1 MSESSQ
7 GSNPPLNASPF
18 AFSRP
23 MLDCVVGGR
32 SALDLSRLEITT
44 REQAKQFVQT
54 YGYNLDDPSQLE
66 DLWAT
71 HRRALAMMREQ
82 LLDEGE
88 EVPPELHDPTMLE
101 HMTDL
106 LIYASRR
113 DPAGAH
119 LQKWACALLK
129 VMHVYV
135 HLRNDLFSAFRDQI
149 QQQILKPLEG
159 VIVTEDGRN
168 YVAASERIEIE
179 RFEVKPFKT
188 TASSVI
194 KLLARPERVALTLL
208 DKLGVRFVTRNIFD
222 SFRVVRFLM
231 ESNIVSFPHIIPDQ
245 SSNTLFPLNLFM
257 ESMEEFEHSQAGVGA
272 ISDAVIED
280 WLRRNLEQ
288 HASRAEF
295 KEKMNQFSG
304 PDHRFIKFINRKLI
318 TVPVGA
324 GSMERSFRFF
334 YPFEIQIMD
343 CETWRKNMTGPT
355 AHDQYKD
362 RQRRRARERVLGIS
376 HETL

>member
-1 MSESSQ
+1 MPQSSK
-7 GSNPPLNASPF
+7 PLSASPF
-18 AFSRP
+18 SFSRQT
-23 MLDCVVGGR
+23 LDCVVGGR
-32 SALDLSRLEITT
+32 SALDLSRLEIFT
-44 REQAKQFVQT
+44 REQAREFVQT
-54 YGYNLDDPSQLE
+54 YGYNLDDPSQME

-82 LLDEGE
+82 LLDKGE
-88 EVPPELHDPTMLE
+88 EIPAELHDPTKLDDI
-101 HMTDL
+101 TDL
-106 LIYASRR
+106 LIYASSR
-113 DPAGAH
+113 DPSTAH
-119 LQKWACALLK
+119 LQKWACAMLK

-149 QQQILKPLEG
+149 QTQILKPLEAC
-159 VIVTEDGRN
+159 IVTEDGRN
-168 YVAASERIEIE
+168 FVAASERIEIE

-208 DKLGVRFVTRNIFD
+208 DKLGVRFVTKNIFD

-231 ESNIVSFPHIIPDQ
+231 DSHIVSFPHIIPDQ

-257 ESMEEFEHSQAGVGA
+257 ESMQELEHSQAGAGA

-280 WLRRNLEQ
+280 WLKRSLEE
-288 HASRAEF
+288 HSTRAEF
-295 KEKMNQFSG
+295 KEKWNQFSG

-318 TVPVGA
+318 SVPVGT
-324 GSMERSFRFF
+324 GSNERPFRFF

-343 CETWRKNMTGPT
+343 GETWQKNLTGPT

-362 RQRRRARERVLGIS
+362 RQRRRARERVLGLS
-376 HETL
+376 HEVL

>member
-1 MSESSQ
+1 MS
-7 GSNPPLNASPF
+7 ASPF
-18 AFSRP
+18 SFSRP
-23 MLDCVVGGR
+23 TLDCVVGGR
-32 SALDLSRLEITT
+32 SALDLTRLEIFS
-44 REQAKQFVQT
+44 REQARDFVQT
-54 YGYNLDDPSQLE
+54 YGYNLDNPHEVE

-71 HRRALAMMREQ
+71 HRRALAMIREQ

-88 EVPPELHDPTMLE
+88 EIPAELYDPTKLE
-101 HMTDL
+101 DITDL
-106 LIYASRR
+106 LIHASSR
-113 DPAGAH
+113 DPATAH
-119 LQKWACALLK
+119 LQKWACAMLK

-149 QQQILKPLEG
+149 QQQILKPLEAT
-159 VIVTEDGRN
+159 IISENEKTYVT
-168 YVAASERIEIE
+168 ASERIEIE

-208 DKLGVRFVTRNIFD
+208 DKLGVRFVTKNIFD

-231 ESNIVSFPHIIPDQ
+231 DSHIVSFPHIIPDQ

-257 ESMEEFEHSQAGVGA
+257 ESMQEFEHSQAGAGA
-272 ISDAVIED
+272 ISDEVIEE
-280 WLRRNLEQ
+280 WLKRSLEE

-295 KEKMNQFSG
+295 KEKLNQFSG
-304 PDHRFIKFINRKLI
+304 PEHRFIKFINRKLI
-318 TVPVGA
+318 TVPVGT
-324 GSMERSFRFF
+324 GENERPFRFF

-343 CETWRKNMTGPT
+343 EATWQKNLTGPT
-355 AHDQYKD
+355 AHDQYKA

>member
-1 MSESSQ
+1 MPQS
-7 GSNPPLNASPF
+7 SNPLAASPF

-23 MLDCVVGGR
+23 TLDCVVGGR
-32 SALDLSRLEITT
+32 SALDLSRLEIYT
-44 REQAKQFVQT
+44 REQARDFVQT
-54 YGYNLDDPSQLE
+54 YGYNLDDPSQVE

-71 HRRALAMMREQ
+71 HRRALAMIREQ
-82 LLDEGE
+82 LLDDGE
-88 EVPPELHDPTMLE
+88 EIPSELYDPTKLE
-101 HMTDL
+101 DITDL
-106 LIYASRR
+106 LLHASNH
-113 DPAGAH
+113 DPAKAH
-119 LQKWACALLK
+119 IQKWACAMLK

-149 QQQILKPLEG
+149 QQQILRPLEA
-159 VIVTEDGRN
+159 VIHTEGDKTF
-168 YVAASERIEIE
+168 VAASERIEIE

-231 ESNIVSFPHIIPDQ
+231 ESHIVSFPHIIPDQ

-257 ESMEEFEHSQAGVGA
+257 ESMDELLHSQAGAGA
-272 ISDAVIED
+272 ISEQVIEE
-280 WLRRNLEQ
+280 WLKRNLSE

-295 KEKMNQFSG
+295 KEKLNQFSG

-318 TVPVGA
+318 TVPVGS
-324 GSMERSFRFF
+324 GVSERPFRFF

-343 CETWRKNMTGPT
+343 VETWQKNLTGPT
-355 AHDQYKD
+355 AHDQYKA
-362 RQRRRARERVLGIS
+362 RQRRRARERVLGLS
-376 HETL
+376 HEIL

>member
-1 MSESSQ
+1 MPQSSK
-7 GSNPPLNASPF
+7 PLSASPF

-23 MLDCVVGGR
+23 TLDCVVGGR
-32 SALDLSRLEITT
+32 SALDLARLEIFT
-44 REQAKQFVQT
+44 REQARDFVQT
-54 YGYNLDDPSQLE
+54 YGYNLDDPVQVA

-71 HRRALAMMREQ
+71 HGRALAMIREQ

-88 EVPPELHDPTMLE
+88 EIPVELHDPTKLE
-101 HMTDL
+101 DITDL
-106 LIYASRR
+106 LIYASQK
-113 DPAGAH
+113 DPASIH

-135 HLRNDLFSAFRDQI
+135 HLRNDLFSAFRDEI
-149 QQQILKPLEG
+149 QQQILKPLEAC
-159 VIVTEDGRN
+159 IVTEDGKTF
-168 YVAASERIEIE
+168 VSASERIEIE
-179 RFEVKPFKT
+179 RLEVKPFKT

-208 DKLGVRFVTRNIFD
+208 DKLGVRFVTKNIFD
-222 SFRVVRFLM
+222 SFRVVRFLV

-257 ESMEEFEHSQAGVGA
+257 ESMEELEHSQAGAGA
-272 ISDAVIED
+272 ISDAVIEE
-280 WLRRNLEQ
+280 WLKRNLEA
-288 HASRAEF
+288 HSSRAEF

-318 TVPVGA
+318 AVPIGHGA
-324 GSMERSFRFF
+324 VERSFRFF

-343 CETWRKNMTGPT
+343 EATWQKNLTGPT
-355 AHDQYKD
+355 AHDQYKE
-362 RQRRRARERVLGIS
+362 RQRRRARERVLGLS
-376 HETL
+376 NETL

>member
-1 MSESSQ
+1 MPQLSR
-7 GSNPPLNASPF
+7 PLSASPF

-23 MLDCVVGGR
+23 TLDCVVGGR
-32 SALDLSRLEITT
+32 SALDLTRLEIFT
-44 REQAKQFVQT
+44 REQARDFIQT
-54 YGYNLDDPSQLE
+54 YGYNLDDPNELE
-66 DLWAT
+66 ELWAT
-71 HRRALAMMREQ
+71 HRRALAMIREQ

-88 EVPPELHDPTMLE
+88 EIPAELHDPTMLE
-101 HMTDL
+101 DISDL
-106 LIYASRR
+106 LLYASRVE
-113 DPAGAH
+113 PEKAH

-149 QQQILKPLEG
+149 QQQILRPLEN
-159 VIVTEDGRN
+159 VIVQEDGKSF
-168 YVAASERIEIE
+168 VAASERIEIE

-208 DKLGVRFVTRNIFD
+208 DKLGVRFVTKNIFD

-231 ESNIVSFPHIIPDQ
+231 ESHIVSFPHIIPDQ
-245 SSNTLFPLNLFM
+245 SSNTLYPLNLFM
-257 ESMEEFEHSQAGVGA
+257 ESMAELEHSQAGSGA
-272 ISDAVIED
+272 ISEAVIEE
-280 WLRRNLEQ
+280 WLKKSFEH

-295 KEKMNQFSG
+295 KEKLNEFSG

-318 TVPVGA
+318 TVPIGT
-324 GSMERSFRFF
+324 GPYERSFRFF

-343 CETWRKNMTGPT
+343 EATWRKNLTGPT
-355 AHDQYKD
+355 AHEQYKD
-362 RQRRRARERVLGIS
+362 RQRRRARERVMGIS
-376 HETL
+376 NEVL